1 MPIPH
6 YIIVTLAGAI
16 AEGMFGGG
24 GHGPDF
30 IPTKADLFG
39 ASLAKLCFTSS
50 ISAGVICLF
59 IFSFLFGVLTVGSFC
74 SRFILTLIST
84 VRTRCVVHHKKNVGQ
99 NPLVSG

>member
-1 MPIPH
+1 VPIPH

-24 GHGPDF
+24 GHGPDS

-39 ASLAKLCFTSS
+39 ASVAKLCFTSS

-59 IFSFLFGVLTVGSFC
+59 IFSFLFGVLTVGRRAFALDLS
-74 SRFILTLIST
+74 S
-84 VRTRCVVHHKKNVGQ
+84 H
-99 NPLVSG
+99 